1 MFSIKNFE
9 TITASIIN
17 NIISMSD
24 ELTDF
29 NVGSN
34 IRTLVEANAR
44 EMDQLY
50 QALLKGLYEAI
61 PVSLYKAF
69 DFQKLSAG
77 YASGNVRFTRDS
89 AVTGDVIIPAETTV
103 ESPED
108 GLTFSVVAETTL
120 ESEDDYV
127 DVYVQATGTGTS
139 YNVVADSITELTTG
153 ISGIASVN
161 NEEAFVN
168 GTDDETELERKLRFQ
183 LWLSTIPRAIETA
196 VEYGATTAKLTDD
209 NGLTLESVQS
219 AWVHEPMV
227 DEDPAGTPGEI
238 DVFIWN
244 GHDIASDELIAKCK
258 KIIDGYVDDSG
269 TRIPGW
275 KAAGVVCNVYSVTP
289 TPVDITMTVYTYAD
303 VDFDSIEADI
313 KTAISAYIADLDIAD
328 TLVRAELIDAAM
340 SIPGVYDVTITA
352 PATNVALTSPAWHYI
367 VTEGDVTISQSIVS

>member
-17 NIISMSD
+17 NIIAMSD

-50 QALLKGLYEAI
+50 QSLLKGLYEAI

-77 YASGNVRFTRDS
+77 YASGYVKFTRAS
-89 AVTGDVIIPAETTV
+89 GSTGEVVVPAETTV

-108 GLTFSVVAETTL
+108 GLTYSVVAETTMAA
-120 ESEDDYV
+120 EYDHV

-139 YNVVADSITELTTG
+139 YNVAADSITELTTPITG
-153 ISGIASVN
+153 IDTIN
-161 NEEAFVN
+161 NDAAFTN
-168 GTDDETELERKLRFQ
+168 GTDDETEIERKLRFQ

-209 NGLTLESVQS
+209 NGLTLEGVIS
-219 AWVHEPMV
+219 AWVHEPLV
-227 DEDPAGTPGEI
+227 DETPAGTAGEI
-238 DVFIWN
+238 DIYIWN
-244 GHDIASDELIAKCK
+244 GSDGASAELIAECK

-275 KAAGVVCNVYSVTP
+275 KAAGVVSNVYAVTP
-289 TPVDITMTVYTYAD
+289 YPVDITMVVYTYAD
-303 VDFDSIEADI
+303 ADFDSIETDI
-313 KTAISAYIADLDIAD
+313 KTAISTYIAGLDIAD

-340 SIPGVYDVTITA
+340 SISGVYDVTVTT
-352 PATNVALTSPAWHYI
+352 PAANVTLTSPAWHYI